1 MGFVAEIAST
11 GDLSLVR
18 SMALGAGRER
28 PVDIMAAGA
37 VKGRMF
43 ALIFP
48 EHPALHSM
56 ACQAGLCARS
66 LE

>member
-1 MGFVAEIAST
+1 MGLVAEIASA

-18 SMALGAGRER
+18 NMALGAVREL
-28 PVDIMAAGA
+28 PVYIMAVGT
-37 VKGRMF
+37 VKGRML

-48 EHPALHSM
+48 EHPALQPV
-56 ACQAGLCARS
+56 ACQTGLSART

>member
-1 MGFVAEIAST
+1 MGLVAEIASA

-18 SMALGAGRER
+18 NMALAAGREL
-28 PVDIMAAGA
+28 PMNVMAAGA

-48 EHPALHSM
+48 EHPALRSV
-56 ACQAGLCARS
+56 ACQTRLGAHT